1 MTDPNQIVPFNIP
14 SANLKSQVEAI
25 ENDLLNILRRGP
37 YLNGPYLKKFESKL
51 SNYLANKF
59 CFGVSSGTAA
69 LDLAL
74 RCMELEPAAEILVPA
89 NSGGYSTI
97 SAINSSI
104 RPKFYDVDANG
115 LIDLNKIRNYLSPD
129 TRALVVTH
137 LYGQMCDMNL
147 LVSFCKEN
155 GIFLIEDCAQALGS
169 SFEGM
174 PAGSF
179 GDIST
184 FSFYPT
190 KNLASIGDAGAIAT
204 RHSDLAL
211 KIDALRQYG
220 WTTRYCIDFS
230 GGSNY
235 RMDEIHAL
243 CVTAGFD
250 VLSEQVEKRRAIFNE
265 YNSVLAKYGSGL
277 LTSNQASMA
286 PHLAVLRVKNRENFI
301 SFFSRYK
308 VDTAIHYP
316 IADYNQ
322 LAIKEKTFQDFEGWE
337 TTLFCDEVVSIPLFP
352 TMSKEM
358 ISRVLEVLE
367 AFCKEYTDEL
377 SK

>member
-1 MTDPNQIVPFNIP
+1 MTDSNQIVPFNIP
-14 SANLKSQVEAI
+14 SENLKSQVDAI
-25 ENDLLNILRRGP
+25 ENDLLNILRTGP

-51 SNYLANKF
+51 TNYLATQF

-74 RCMELEPAAEILVPA
+74 RCLELEPSAEILVPA
-89 NSGGYSTI
+89 NSGGYSTL
-97 SAINSSI
+97 STLNANL
-104 RPKFYDVDANG
+104 RPKFYDVDSNG
-115 LIDLNKIRNYLSPD
+115 LIDLQKIHTCLSPN

-155 GIFLIEDCAQALGS
+155 RLILIEDCAQSLGS

-190 KNLASIGDAGAIAT
+190 KNLASIGDSGAIAT
-204 RHSDLAL
+204 QNSEFAF

-220 WTTRYCIDFS
+220 WTTRYSIDFS

-243 CVTAGFD
+243 CVTAGFQ
-250 VLSEQVEKRRAIFNE
+250 VLPEQIERRRAIFNE
-265 YNSVLAKYGSGL
+265 YNSVLTNYGSGL
-277 LTSNQASMA
+277 LASNQENMA

-301 SFFSRYK
+301 SYFSGCK
-308 VDTAIHYP
+308 VETAIHYP

-322 LAIKEKTFQDFEGWE
+322 LAVKAKTFQDFQGWE
-337 TTLFCDEVVSIPLFP
+337 TTLFCEEVVSIPLFP
-352 TMSKEM
+352 SMSHEM
-358 ISRVLEVLE
+358 ISRVSEVLE
-367 AFCKEYTDEL
+367 GFCK
-377 SK
+377 